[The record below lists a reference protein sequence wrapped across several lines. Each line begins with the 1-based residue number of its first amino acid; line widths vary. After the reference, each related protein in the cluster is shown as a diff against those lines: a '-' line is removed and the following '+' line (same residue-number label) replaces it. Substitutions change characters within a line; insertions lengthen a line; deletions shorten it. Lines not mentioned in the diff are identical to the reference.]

1 MSVLILGS
9 VNTDLVIRSP
19 RLPRPGETVLGG
31 EFYQA
36 AGGKGANQAVAA
48 ARVGSAVVT
57 FVAAVG
63 GDGFGREALAGF
75 ERDKLDCRF
84 VKVVAGQ
91 PSGVALIMVDGG
103 GQNCISV
110 ALGANAHLSPTDIDA
125 IPSDVFCGAK
135 VFLACL
141 ESPLETV
148 SAGLRRARGAGV
160 TTILNPAPA
169 SREILDRGL
178 LSFVDILTPNERE
191 ASQLS
196 GIEVVDAAS
205 GFRAAQVL
213 RQAGCRDV
221 IVTLGERG
229 CVVAA
234 DDETE
239 IRPLPVSA
247 VDATAAGDAFNGAL
261 AVAIAE
267 GRSPLASAA
276 RWASIAAAISVTR
289 PGAQPSLPTRAEVD
303 GFSLPGDAASRL
315 WR

>member
-1 MSVLILGS
+1 MSIIVLGS
-9 VNTDLVIRSP
+9 SNTDLVIRSGQ
-19 RLPRPGETVLGG
+19 LPQPGETILGG
-31 EFYQA
+31 EFYRA

-48 ARVGSAVVT
+48 ARAGADAVM

-63 GDGFGREALAGF
+63 DDAFGREAIAGF
-75 ERDKLDCRF
+75 RGDNIDCRF
-84 VKVVAGQ
+84 IKVVAEQ
-91 PSGVALIMVDGG
+91 PSGVALIMVDSS

-110 ALGANAHLSPTDIDA
+110 ALGANAHLLPADIDA
-125 IPSDVFCGAK
+125 IPIDVFRRAK
-135 VFLACL
+135 VILACL

-148 SAGLRRARGAGV
+148 AVGLARARSSGL

-169 SREILDRGL
+169 SLAILDREL
-178 LSFVDILTPNERE
+178 LKLVDILTPNERE
-191 ASQLS
+191 ASQLT
-196 GIEVVDAAS
+196 GIEVHDAAS
-205 GFRAAQVL
+205 AFRAAQAL

-221 IVTLGERG
+221 IVTLGARG

-234 DDETE
+234 EEETE
-239 IRPLPVSA
+239 IHPLPVHA

-267 GRSPLASAA
+267 GRSPLAAAA

-303 GFSLPGDAASRL
+303 GFSLPFDAAPRT